1 MSGEFFSASNSD
13 KKKRLACVCVRASD
27 VSICMYDS
35 AWSSEY
41 VPAIKHTIRKF
52 DARTDILCRPIYEEM
67 KKTIAEE
74 ILMNYEYQRINHHST
89 VLAIEG
95 AVRVVNDARISN
107 SKRSSNREYDQILM
121 YESACDG
128 DSVKQQL
135 QNIHFGMDQLQI
147 PVIMRYVC
155 TQFTRCTR
163 CTRCTRS
170 CRSVVFW
177 LACLFVVF
185 VCPT

>member
-1 MSGEFFSASNSD
+1 M
-13 KKKRLACVCVRASD
+13 CVYVRVMYLYVCMIVRD
-27 VSICMYDS
+27 RVSM
-35 AWSSEY
+35 WWF